1 MRIVYSIYIKG
12 ERIIGLFG
20 GGKKNKIKQ
29 LENRVKELETLCNT
43 KDSFFMELM
52 SDGLRKGSSLAG
64 KHMADRKKWLK
75 GK

>member
-1 MRIVYSIYIKG
+1 M
-12 ERIIGLFG
+12 GLFG

-29 LENRVKELETLCNT
+29 LENRVKELERLCNT

-52 SDGLRKGSSLAG
+52 SDGLRKRSSLAR